1 LFHPR
6 PLLRALALS
15 GLLASPIAASA
26 QQLAGGLHVGGP
38 VRASIALGVL
48 LGGGASDARSG
59 QMFVLAEP
67 GLRGHRLSA
76 GYLRLSGNVGTFYG
90 LRGTVLQLRGDEP
103 ARRYVGAEAH
113 VTPLFA
119 IGARLGAFTPVGASA
134 DRPFMWIADVM
145 FGL

>member
-1 LFHPR
+1 LYHPR
-6 PLLRALALS
+6 PLLSALALS
-15 GLLASPIAASA
+15 ALLAIPTAAGA
-26 QQLAGGLHVGGP
+26 LQLAGGLHVGGP

-48 LGGGASDARSG
+48 LGGGASDARAG
-59 QMFVLAEP
+59 QMFVVAEP
-67 GLRGHRLSA
+67 GLRGHWLSA
-76 GYLRLSGNVGTFYG
+76 GYLRFSGNLGSSYG
-90 LRGTVLQLRGDEP
+90 LRGTALQLRSDGP
-103 ARRYVGAEAH
+103 ARRYVGAEVH